1 MLTTSKM
8 LKKGNRVAWPP
19 SCSRNAHDQNVLVRR
34 AQLRVD
40 QATLEIELENWEDA
54 RSWDHP
60 CHPLVSDRSSAV
72 LLGTRR
78 VLARQGWVGEKAGHF
93 EHLAVMTAAM
103 LTVAL
108 LSSGCASSSQKVVST
123 LTVPSLP
130 APKTLGSLWQEEN
143 GRAYLYE
150 DMRAMRVG
158 DILTIKIVENH
169 KGSKSADTSAERD
182 STINTSLAGSA
193 IGYIGIPGI
202 RLGGEARRGLGIDGS
217 SSNKFEGK
225 GTTNREGTLTGT
237 ISSIVTEV
245 LPNGDL
251 RIEGRREVTVNSEK
265 QLMTIA
271 GIVRRVD
278 VNTKNTVFS
287 SAIADAKIEYS
298 GLGVLGDIQRP
309 GWLVRILDWISPI

>member
-1 MLTTSKM
+1 MLTTSRM
-8 LKKGNRVAWPP
+8 LKKRNGVAGTIPCARATRGRRLP
-19 SCSRNAHDQNVLVRR
+19 SL
-34 AQLRVD
+34 
-40 QATLEIELENWEDA
+40 DA

-60 CHPLVSDRSSAV
+60 SHPLVSDRSSAV
-72 LLGTRR
+72 LLNG
-78 VLARQGWVGEKAGHF
+78 LF
-93 EHLAVMTAAM
+93 EHLAAVTAGL

-108 LSSGCASSSQKVVST
+108 LSYGCASSSTKVVST

-158 DILTIKIVENH
+158 DILTIKIIENH

-182 STINTSLAGSA
+182 STINNSLTGSA

-202 RLGGEARRGLGIDGS
+202 RLGGEARRGLGIDAS
-217 SSNKFEGK
+217 ASNKFEGK

>member
-1 MLTTSKM
+1 MSIQAKSCAQKLSGLELFVLNTSKM

-54 RSWDHP
+54 RSLDHP
-60 CHPLVSDRSSAV
+60 GHPLVSDRSSAFMTATILTVV
-72 LLGTRR
+72 LL
-78 VLARQGWVGEKAGHF
+78 
-93 EHLAVMTAAM
+93 
-103 LTVAL
+103 
-108 LSSGCASSSQKVVST
+108 SGGCSSSSPKVVST

-130 APKTLGSLWQEEN
+130 APKTMGSLWQEEN

-158 DILTIKIVENH
+158 DILTIKIIENH

-182 STINTSLAGSA
+182 STINNSLTGSA

-202 RLGGEARRGLGIDGS
+202 RLGGEARRGLGIDAS
-217 SSNKFEGK
+217 ASNKFEGK

-278 VNTKNTVFS
+278 VNTKNTVLS

-309 GWLVRILDWISPI
+309 GWLVRLLDWISPI

>member
-1 MLTTSKM
+1 MWNFRRNNLMLP
-8 LKKGNRVAWPP
+8 VAMA
-19 SCSRNAHDQNVLVRR
+19 SIMS
-34 AQLRVD
+34 
-40 QATLEIELENWEDA
+40 
-54 RSWDHP
+54 
-60 CHPLVSDRSSAV
+60 
-72 LLGTRR
+72 
-78 VLARQGWVGEKAGHF
+78 
-93 EHLAVMTAAM
+93 
-103 LTVAL
+103 TVAL
-108 LSSGCASSSQKVVST
+108 LSDGCTSTSEKVAPK

-158 DILTIKIVENH
+158 DILTVKIVENH

-182 STINTSLAGSA
+182 STIQNSLAGSA

-217 SSNKFEGK
+217 SSSKFGGK
-225 GTTNREGTLTGT
+225 GSTNREGTLTGT
-237 ISSIVTEV
+237 ISCIVTEV

-298 GLGVLGDIQRP
+298 GLGVLGDVQRP
-309 GWLVRILDWISPI
+309 GWLVRVLDWVSPF

>member
-1 MLTTSKM
+1 VLTTSRM
-8 LKKGNRVAWPP
+8 LKKMNGVAGTIPYARATRGRRLP
-19 SCSRNAHDQNVLVRR
+19 SLN
-34 AQLRVD
+34 
-40 QATLEIELENWEDA
+40 A

-60 CHPLVSDRSSAV
+60 SHPLVSDRSSAV
-72 LLGTRR
+72 
-78 VLARQGWVGEKAGHF
+78 
-93 EHLAVMTAAM
+93 MTAII

-108 LSSGCASSSQKVVST
+108 LSYGCSSSSPKVVST

-130 APKTLGSLWQEEN
+130 APKTVGSLWQEEN

-150 DMRAMRVG
+150 DLRAMRVG
-158 DILTIKIVENH
+158 DILTIKIVESH

-182 STINTSLAGSA
+182 STINNSLTGNA

-202 RLGGEARRGLGIDGS
+202 RLGGEARRGLGIDAS
-217 SSNKFEGK
+217 ASNKFGGK
-225 GTTNREGTLTGT
+225 GATNREGNLTGT
-237 ISSIVTEV
+237 ISVNVTEV

-265 QLMTIA
+265 QLMTIG

-278 VNTKNTVFS
+278 VDTKNTVFS
-287 SAIADAKIEYS
+287 SAIADAKIVYS
-298 GLGVLGDIQRP
+298 GLGVLDDVQRP